1 MNHASLFSGIG
12 GFDLAAEAAGMQN
25 IFSVENDAHCD
36 KVLRK
41 RFPNVRRFYDI
52 TEFDGREYAG
62 AIDVL
67 SGGFPCQPFSV
78 AGNRKG
84 SEDDRALWPEM
95 LRVIREIRPTWVLGE
110 NVPGIINMELD
121 SVLSDLEGEGYEI
134 QAFVIPALSQDARH
148 RRDRV
153 WIVAHSADARVE
165 SLRKRKKCP
174 DAVSNADG
182 NRSCKSGEGIKTEFP
197 NADGE
202 TGTIVPNADGN
213 RLQGKWHKSNNARQ
227 AGLYNREAGR
237 KAYQW
242 PTEPCVGR
250 VAHRVPNRVDRL
262 KSLGNAIVPQIA
274 FQLFRMIMEAGGE

>member
-25 IFSVENDAHCD
+25 VFSVENDAHCD

-41 RFPNVRRFYDI
+41 RFPNVRRFHDI

-84 SEDDRALWPEM
+84 KEDDRALWPEM

-121 SVLSDLEGEGYEI
+121 SVLSDLEGESYEI
-134 QAFVIPALSQDARH
+134 QAFIIPALSQDAKH

-153 WIVAHSADARVE
+153 WIAAHSAGVE
-165 SLRKRKKCP
+165 RTAGAEEQGVLQRMP
-174 DAVSNADG
+174 ADG
-182 NRSCKSGEGIKTEFP
+182 KERSYTGGSGE
-197 NADGE
+197 AQSE
-202 TGTIVPNADGN
+202 TIIPNADGN
-213 RLQGKWHKSNNARQ
+213 RLQGKWQKSNNARQ

-250 VAHRVPNRVDRL
+250 VAHGVPNRVDRL

-274 FQLFRMIMEAGGE
+274 FQLFRMIMEAGDE